1 MTDITG
7 ISCQGHRAEKLEFVS
22 NCKKL
27 SELGSLHREH
37 RTANLIKKIQISRN
51 VGVALAAVVA
61 VAATLASP
69 AASVARA
76 DEIVTVGVNGLISD
90 APFYIGESKGYF
102 AKQGITIKFV
112 PIPAGTQMIAPLS
125 VGQLDV
131 AGGALGVGFFNAVAR
146 GMNIKIVADRATT
159 HPKSSY
165 ISILVRKDLVDS
177 GKVKT
182 YADLAGLRIAENGH
196 GAMQASTVNEALV
209 RGGHTYDDAIHV
221 TNMPNP
227 EHLNALANK
236 AIDASLTTEP
246 LVTLAVKKGIAV
258 AFSKPDLYPNQV
270 IAALLYGG
278 EFIKNRPE
286 IAKKFMVAYLQA
298 VRFYNDGLVDGRFKG
313 PNAKEVVDIL
323 IADTPLKDRSV
334 YDDVIANWC
343 NPDGRVNEG
352 SLRKD
357 LAFFRTRKD
366 FDLSP
371 KASVEASIDN
381 SFVDYA
387 LSVLGPYKPQQ
398 ALEGK
403 TVK

>member
-1 MTDITG
+1 MADIMEL
-7 ISCQGHRAEKLEFVS
+7 SCAQHRAYSIFSSIRNALVQEVRPAAGRSEKPL
-22 NCKKL
+22 KKTKL
-27 SELGSLHREH
+27 SRSV
-37 RTANLIKKIQISRN
+37 QF
-51 VGVALAAVVA
+51 ALAAI
-61 VAATLASP
+61 VAAAAGIATP
-69 AASVARA
+69 AASGARA
-76 DEIVTVGVNGLISD
+76 DEIVTVAVNGLISD
-90 APFYIGESKGYF
+90 APLYIGETKGYF
-102 AKQGITIKFV
+102 AKQGITIKFI
-112 PIPAGTQMIAPLS
+112 PIAAGTQMIAPLG
-125 VGQLDV
+125 VGQIDV

-159 HPKSSY
+159 NPRSSY

-246 LVTLAVKKGIAV
+246 FVTLAVKRGIAV

-286 IAKKFMVAYLQA
+286 VAKKFMVAYLQA
-298 VRFYNDGLVDGRFKG
+298 ARFYNDALVDGRFKG
-313 PNAKEVVDIL
+313 PNAKEVINIL
-323 IADTPLKDRSV
+323 IANTPLKDRSV
-334 YDDVIANWC
+334 YEDMIANWC
-343 NPDGRVNEG
+343 NPDGRVNEY
-352 SLRKD
+352 SLHKD

-398 ALEGK
+398 AAAAATTK
-403 TVK
+403 

>member
-1 MTDITG
+1 MADIKVL
-7 ISCQGHRAEKLEFVS
+7 SCQLDRAPSEFTS
-22 NCKKL
+22 THKA
-27 SELGSLHREH
+27 SDRGSLYRAH
-37 RTANLIKKIQISRN
+37 RTVSVPKKSKISQN
-51 VGVALAAVVA
+51 LAAMLTATLA
-61 VAATLASP
+61 VAATLAPP

-102 AKQGITIKFV
+102 AKQGIAIKFV
-112 PIPAGTQMIAPLS
+112 PIDAGSQMIAPLS
-125 VGQLDV
+125 VGHLDV
-131 AGGALGVGFFNAVAR
+131 AGGALNVGFFNAVAR

-165 ISILVRKDLVDS
+165 ISLMVRKDLVDS
-177 GKVKT
+177 GQVKT
-182 YADLAGLRIAENGH
+182 YADLAGLRIAENGR

-221 TNMPNP
+221 TNLPNP
-227 EHLNALANK
+227 EHLNAMTNK

-246 LVTLAVKKGIAV
+246 LVTLAVKRGVAV
-258 AFSKPDLYPNQV
+258 AFSKTDLYPNQV

-278 EFIKNRPE
+278 EFINKRPE
-286 IAKKFMVAYLQA
+286 VAKKFMVAYLQA
-298 VRFYNDGLVDGRFKG
+298 VRFYNDALVDGRFKG

-323 IADTPLKDRSV
+323 IASTPLKDRSL

-343 NPDGRVNEG
+343 NPDGRVNEA

-357 LAFFRTRKD
+357 TAFFRTRKD

-387 LSVLGPYKPQQ
+387 LSVLGPYKPQ
-398 ALEGK
+398 ALEEK
-403 TVK
+403 TSK